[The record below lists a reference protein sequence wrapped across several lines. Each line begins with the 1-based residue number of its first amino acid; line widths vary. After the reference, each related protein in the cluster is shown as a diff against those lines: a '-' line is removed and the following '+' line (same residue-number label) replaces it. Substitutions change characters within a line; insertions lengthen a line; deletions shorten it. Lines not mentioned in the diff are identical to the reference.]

1 MNEINKDD
9 LVKRMDGAINSF
21 NGDLAGLR
29 TGRASTNMVDGILV
43 DAYGQKMPID
53 QVGSISV
60 PEARM
65 ISVQVWDKGLVIAV
79 EKAIHESGLGL
90 NPQTD
95 GELIRIPIPELNEE
109 RREELSKIAGK
120 YAEQSRIAIRNVRR
134 DGMDEIKKIEKDGT
148 IGKDRAVDLSIEVQ
162 ELTDDYIKKIDE
174 MLSQKKMKF
183 DKFKFYDK
191 SFLEK

>member
-21 NGDLAGLR
+21 SSDLIGLR

-65 ISVQVWDKGLVIAV
+65 ISIQVWDKGLVIAV

-90 NPQTD
+90 NPQAD

-148 IGKDRAVDLSIEVQ
+148 VGKDRAVDLSNEVQ
-162 ELTDDYIKKIDE
+162 ELTDNYIKKIDE
-174 MLSQKKMKF
+174 MLSQK
-183 DKFKFYDK
+183 
-191 SFLEK
+191 ENEIRQV

>member
-1 MNEINKDD
+1 MSEINKDD

-21 NGDLAGLR
+21 NGDLVGLR

-60 PEARM
+60 PEAKM
-65 ISVQVWDKGLVIAV
+65 ISIQVWDKGLVVAV
-79 EKAIHESGLGL
+79 EKAIHESDLGL
-90 NPQTD
+90 NPQAD

-109 RREELSKIAGK
+109 RREEISKIAGK
-120 YAEQSRIAIRNVRR
+120 YAEQSRVAIRNVRR

-148 IGKDRAVDLSIEVQ
+148 VGKDRAVDLSKEVQ

-174 MLSQKKMKF
+174 MLSQK
-183 DKFKFYDK
+183 
-191 SFLEK
+191 ENEIRQV

>member
-21 NGDLAGLR
+21 NGDLVGLR

-65 ISVQVWDKGLVIAV
+65 ISIQVWDKGLVIAV

-90 NPQTD
+90 NPQAD

-120 YAEQSRIAIRNVRR
+120 YAEQSRVAIRNVRR

-148 IGKDRAVDLSIEVQ
+148 VGKDRAVDLSNEVQ
-162 ELTDDYIKKIDE
+162 ELTDDFIKKIDE
-174 MLSQKKMKF
+174 MLSQK
-183 DKFKFYDK
+183 
-191 SFLEK
+191 ENEIRQV

>member
-9 LVKRMDGAINSF
+9 LIKRMDGAINSF

-120 YAEQSRIAIRNVRR
+120 YAEQSRVAIRNVRR

-174 MLSQKKMKF
+174 MLSQK
-183 DKFKFYDK
+183 
-191 SFLEK
+191 ENEIRQV

>member
-1 MNEINKDD
+1 MSEINKDD
-9 LVKRMDGAINSF
+9 LIKRMDGAINSF
-21 NGDLAGLR
+21 NGDLVGLR

-65 ISVQVWDKGLVIAV
+65 ISIQVWDKGLVIAV

-90 NPQTD
+90 NPQAD

-120 YAEQSRIAIRNVRR
+120 YAEQSRVAIRNVRR

-148 IGKDRAVDLSIEVQ
+148 VGKDRAVDLSNEVQ

-191 SFLEK
+191 SFL

>member
-1 MNEINKDD
+1 
-9 LVKRMDGAINSF
+9 MDGAINSF
-21 NGDLAGLR
+21 SGDLVGLR

-65 ISVQVWDKGLVIAV
+65 ISIQIWDKGLVIAV

-120 YAEQSRIAIRNVRR
+120 YAEQSRVAIRNVRR

-148 IGKDRAVDLSIEVQ
+148 VGKDRAVDLSNEVQ

-174 MLSQKKMKF
+174 MLSQK
-183 DKFKFYDK
+183 
-191 SFLEK
+191 ENEIRQV

>member
-1 MNEINKDD
+1 MSEINKDD

-21 NGDLAGLR
+21 NGDLVGLR

-65 ISVQVWDKGLVIAV
+65 ISIQVWDKGLVIAV

-120 YAEQSRIAIRNVRR
+120 YAEQSRVAIRNVRR
-134 DGMDEIKKIEKDGT
+134 DGMDEKKNGKAKAKGKGKALLI
-148 IGKDRAVDLSIEVQ
+148 IGMKNGGMA
-162 ELTDDYIKKIDE
+162 KK
-174 MLSQKKMKF
+174 KKK
-183 DKFKFYDK
+183 
-191 SFLEK
+191 

>member
-9 LVKRMDGAINSF
+9 LSKRMDGAISSF

-29 TGRASTNMVDGILV
+29 TGRASTSMVDGILV
-43 DAYGQKMPID
+43 DAYGQKMPLD

-65 ISVQVWDKGLVIAV
+65 ISIQVWDKGLVIAV
-79 EKAIHESGLGL
+79 EKSIHESGLGL
-90 NPQTD
+90 NPQVD

-120 YAEQSRIAIRNVRR
+120 YAEQAKISIRNVRR
-134 DGMDEIKKIEKDGT
+134 DGMDEIKKIEKEGSV
-148 IGKDRAVDLSIEVQ
+148 GKDRAKDLEGEVQ
-162 ELTDDYIKKIDE
+162 ELTDDYIKRIDDI
-174 MLSQKKMKF
+174 LSQKE
-183 DKFKFYDK
+183 
-191 SFLEK
+191 SEIRQV

>member
-65 ISVQVWDKGLVIAV
+65 ISIQVWDKGLVIAV

-120 YAEQSRIAIRNVRR
+120 YAEQSRVAIRNVRR

-148 IGKDRAVDLSIEVQ
+148 VGKDRAVDLSNEVQ

-174 MLSQKKMKF
+174 MLSQK
-183 DKFKFYDK
+183 
-191 SFLEK
+191 ENEIRQV

>member
-1 MNEINKDD
+1 MSEINKDD
-9 LVKRMDGAINSF
+9 LIKRMDGAISSF
-21 NGDLAGLR
+21 SGDLAGLR
-29 TGRASTNMVDGILV
+29 TGRASTNMVDGIMI

-65 ISVQVWDKGLVIAV
+65 ISIQVWDKGLVIAV

-90 NPQTD
+90 NPQVD

-148 IGKDRAVDLSIEVQ
+148 VGKDRAIDLSNEVQ

-174 MLSQKKMKF
+174 MLSQK
-183 DKFKFYDK
+183 
-191 SFLEK
+191 ENEIRQV

>member
-1 MNEINKDD
+1 MSEINKDD
-9 LVKRMDGAINSF
+9 LIKRMDGAISSF
-21 NGDLAGLR
+21 NGDLIGLR
-29 TGRASTNMVDGILV
+29 TGRASTNMVDGIMI

-65 ISVQVWDKGLVIAV
+65 ISIQVWDKGLVIAV

-90 NPQTD
+90 NPQVD

-148 IGKDRAVDLSIEVQ
+148 VGKDRAIDLSNEVQ

-174 MLSQKKMKF
+174 MLSQK
-183 DKFKFYDK
+183 
-191 SFLEK
+191 ENEIRQV

>member
-1 MNEINKDD
+1 MSEINKDD
-9 LVKRMDGAINSF
+9 LIKRMDGAISSF
-21 NGDLAGLR
+21 NGDLTGLR
-29 TGRASTNMVDGILV
+29 TGRASTNMVDGIMI

-65 ISVQVWDKGLVIAV
+65 ISIQVWDKGLVIAV

-90 NPQTD
+90 NPQVD

-134 DGMDEIKKIEKDGT
+134 DGMDEIKKIEKDG
-148 IGKDRAVDLSIEVQ
+148 IVGKDRAIDLSNEVQ

-174 MLSQKKMKF
+174 MLSQK
-183 DKFKFYDK
+183 
-191 SFLEK
+191 ENEIRQV

>member
-1 MNEINKDD
+1 MIPS
-9 LVKRMDGAINSF
+9 I
-21 NGDLAGLR
+21 
-29 TGRASTNMVDGILV
+29 DGIMI
-43 DAYGQKMPID
+43 DAYGQKIPID
-53 QVGSISV
+53 QGGSISV

-65 ISVQVWDKGLVIAV
+65 ISIQVWDKGLVIAV

-90 NPQTD
+90 NPQVD

-148 IGKDRAVDLSIEVQ
+148 VGKDRAIDLSNEVQ

-174 MLSQKKMKF
+174 MLSQK
-183 DKFKFYDK
+183 
-191 SFLEK
+191 ENEIRQV

>member
-1 MNEINKDD
+1 MSEINKDD
-9 LVKRMDGAINSF
+9 LIKRMDGAISSF
-21 NGDLAGLR
+21 NGDLTGLR
-29 TGRASTNMVDGILV
+29 TGRASTNMVDGIMI

-65 ISVQVWDKGLVIAV
+65 ISIQVWDKGLVIAV

-90 NPQTD
+90 NPQVD

-134 DGMDEIKKIEKDGT
+134 DGMDEIKKIEKDGSV
-148 IGKDRAVDLSIEVQ
+148 GKDRAIDLSNEVQ

-174 MLSQKKMKF
+174 MLSQK
-183 DKFKFYDK
+183 
-191 SFLEK
+191 ENEIRQV

>member
-1 MNEINKDD
+1 MSEINKDD

-21 NGDLAGLR
+21 NGDLVGLR

-65 ISVQVWDKGLVIAV
+65 ISIQVWDKGLVIAV

-90 NPQTD
+90 NPQAD

-148 IGKDRAVDLSIEVQ
+148 VGKDRAVDLSNEVQ
-162 ELTDDYIKKIDE
+162 ELTDNYIKKIDE
-174 MLSQKKMKF
+174 MLSQK
-183 DKFKFYDK
+183 
-191 SFLEK
+191 ENEIRQV

>member
-21 NGDLAGLR
+21 NGDLLGLR

-65 ISVQVWDKGLVIAV
+65 ISIQVWDKGLVIAV

-120 YAEQSRIAIRNVRR
+120 YAEQSRVAIRNVRR

-148 IGKDRAVDLSIEVQ
+148 VGKDRAVDLSNEVQ
-162 ELTDDYIKKIDE
+162 ELTDDYIKK
-174 MLSQKKMKF
+174 
-183 DKFKFYDK
+183 
-191 SFLEK
+191 

>member
-21 NGDLAGLR
+21 NGDLVGLR

-120 YAEQSRIAIRNVRR
+120 YAEQSRVAIRNIRR

-148 IGKDRAVDLSIEVQ
+148 VGKDRAVDLSNEVQ
-162 ELTDDYIKKIDE
+162 ELTDDFIKKIDE
-174 MLSQKKMKF
+174 MLSQK
-183 DKFKFYDK
+183 
-191 SFLEK
+191 ENEIRQV

>member
-1 MNEINKDD
+1 MSEINKDD

-21 NGDLAGLR
+21 NGDLVGLR

-65 ISVQVWDKGLVIAV
+65 ISIQVWDKGLVIAV

-90 NPQTD
+90 NPQAD

-120 YAEQSRIAIRNVRR
+120 YAEQSRVAIRNIRR

-148 IGKDRAVDLSIEVQ
+148 VGKDRAVDLSNEVQ

-174 MLSQKKMKF
+174 MLSQK
-183 DKFKFYDK
+183 
-191 SFLEK
+191 ENEIRQV

>member
-21 NGDLAGLR
+21 SGDLVGLR

-65 ISVQVWDKGLVIAV
+65 ISIQVWDKGLVVAV

-120 YAEQSRIAIRNVRR
+120 YAEQSRVAIRNVRR

-148 IGKDRAVDLSIEVQ
+148 IGKDRAVDLSNEVQ
-162 ELTDDYIKKIDE
+162 ELTDDYIKTIDE
-174 MLSQKKMKF
+174 MLSQK
-183 DKFKFYDK
+183 
-191 SFLEK
+191 ENEIRQV

>member
-9 LVKRMDGAINSF
+9 LSKRMDGAISSF

-29 TGRASTNMVDGILV
+29 TGRASTSMVDGILV
-43 DAYGQKMPID
+43 DAYGQKMPLD

-65 ISVQVWDKGLVIAV
+65 ISIQVWDKGLVVAV
-79 EKAIHESGLGL
+79 EKSIHESGLGL
-90 NPQTD
+90 NPQVD

-120 YAEQSRIAIRNVRR
+120 YAEQAKISIRNVRR
-134 DGMDEIKKIEKDGT
+134 DGMDEIKKIEKEGLV
-148 IGKDRAVDLSIEVQ
+148 GKDRAKDLEGEVQ
-162 ELTDDYIKKIDE
+162 ELTDDYIKRIDDI
-174 MLSQKKMKF
+174 LSQKE
-183 DKFKFYDK
+183 
-191 SFLEK
+191 SEIRQV

>member
-1 MNEINKDD
+1 MSEINKDD
-9 LVKRMDGAINSF
+9 LVKRMDGAISSF
-21 NGDLAGLR
+21 SGDLAGLR
-29 TGRASTNMVDGILV
+29 TGRASTNMVDGIMI

-65 ISVQVWDKGLVIAV
+65 ISIQVWDKGLVIAV

-90 NPQTD
+90 NPQVD

-148 IGKDRAVDLSIEVQ
+148 VGKDRAIDLSNEVQ

-174 MLSQKKMKF
+174 MLSQK
-183 DKFKFYDK
+183 
-191 SFLEK
+191 ENEIRQV

>member
-9 LVKRMDGAINSF
+9 LIKRMDGAINSF

-65 ISVQVWDKGLVIAV
+65 ISIQVWDKGLVIAV

-120 YAEQSRIAIRNVRR
+120 YAEQSRVEIRNVRR

-148 IGKDRAVDLSIEVQ
+148 VGKDRAVDLSNEVQ

-174 MLSQKKMKF
+174 MLSQK
-183 DKFKFYDK
+183 
-191 SFLEK
+191 ENEIRQV

>member
-1 MNEINKDD
+1 MSEINKDD
-9 LVKRMDGAINSF
+9 LIKRMDGAINSF
-21 NGDLAGLR
+21 NGDLVGLR

-65 ISVQVWDKGLVIAV
+65 ISIQVWDKGLVIAV

-120 YAEQSRIAIRNVRR
+120 YAEQSRVAIRNVRR

-148 IGKDRAVDLSIEVQ
+148 VGKDRAVDLSNEVQ

-174 MLSQKKMKF
+174 MLSQK
-183 DKFKFYDK
+183 
-191 SFLEK
+191 ENEIRQV

>member
-21 NGDLAGLR
+21 NGDLVGLR

-65 ISVQVWDKGLVIAV
+65 ISIQVWDKGLVIAV

-90 NPQTD
+90 NPQAD

-120 YAEQSRIAIRNVRR
+120 YAEQSRVAIRNVRR
-134 DGMDEIKKIEKDGT
+134 DGMDEIKKIEKDG
-148 IGKDRAVDLSIEVQ
+148 IVGKDRAVDLSNEVQ

-174 MLSQKKMKF
+174 MLSQK
-183 DKFKFYDK
+183 
-191 SFLEK
+191 ENEIRQV

>member
-1 MNEINKDD
+1 MSEINKDD
-9 LVKRMDGAINSF
+9 LIKRMDGAISSF
-21 NGDLAGLR
+21 SGDLAGLR
-29 TGRASTNMVDGILV
+29 TGRASTNMVDGIMI

-65 ISVQVWDKGLVIAV
+65 ISIQIWDKGLVIAV

-120 YAEQSRIAIRNVRR
+120 YAEQSRVAIRNVRR

-148 IGKDRAVDLSIEVQ
+148 VGKDRAVDLSNEVQ

-174 MLSQKKMKF
+174 MLSQK
-183 DKFKFYDK
+183 
-191 SFLEK
+191 ENEIRQV

>member
-1 MNEINKDD
+1 MSEINKDD

-21 NGDLAGLR
+21 NGDLVGLR

-65 ISVQVWDKGLVIAV
+65 ISIQVWDKGLVIAV

-120 YAEQSRIAIRNVRR
+120 YAEQSRVAIRNVRR
-134 DGMDEIKKIEKDGT
+134 DGMDEIKKIEKDGNV
-148 IGKDRAVDLSIEVQ
+148 GKDRAVDLSNEVQ

-174 MLSQKKMKF
+174 ILSQK
-183 DKFKFYDK
+183 
-191 SFLEK
+191 ENEIRQV

>member
-21 NGDLAGLR
+21 NGDLLGLR

-65 ISVQVWDKGLVIAV
+65 ISIQVWDKGLVIAV

-90 NPQTD
+90 NPQAD

-120 YAEQSRIAIRNVRR
+120 YAEQSRVAIRNIRR

-148 IGKDRAVDLSIEVQ
+148 VGKDRAVDLSNEVQ

-174 MLSQKKMKF
+174 MLSQK
-183 DKFKFYDK
+183 
-191 SFLEK
+191 ENEIRQV

>member
-9 LVKRMDGAINSF
+9 LRKRMDGAINSF

-29 TGRASTNMVDGILV
+29 TGRASTSMVDGILV
-43 DAYGQKMPID
+43 DAYGQKMPLD

-65 ISVQVWDKGLVIAV
+65 ISIQVWDKGLVVAV
-79 EKAIHESGLGL
+79 EKSIHESGLGL
-90 NPQTD
+90 NPQVD

-120 YAEQSRIAIRNVRR
+120 YAEQAKISIRNVRR
-134 DGMDEIKKIEKDGT
+134 DGMDEIKKIEKEGSV
-148 IGKDRAVDLSIEVQ
+148 GKDRAKDLEGEVQ
-162 ELTDDYIKKIDE
+162 ELTDDYIKRIDDI
-174 MLSQKKMKF
+174 LSQKE
-183 DKFKFYDK
+183 
-191 SFLEK
+191 SEIRQV

>member
-1 MNEINKDD
+1 MSEINKDD
-9 LVKRMDGAINSF
+9 LIKRMDGAINSF
-21 NGDLAGLR
+21 NGDLVGLR

-65 ISVQVWDKGLVIAV
+65 ISIQVWDKGLVIAV
-79 EKAIHESGLGL
+79 EKAIHESDLGL
-90 NPQTD
+90 NPQAD

-120 YAEQSRIAIRNVRR
+120 YAEQSRVAIRNVRR
-134 DGMDEIKKIEKDGT
+134 DGMDEIKKIEKDWT
-148 IGKDRAVDLSIEVQ
+148 VGKDRAIDLSNEVQ

-174 MLSQKKMKF
+174 MLSQK
-183 DKFKFYDK
+183 
-191 SFLEK
+191 ENEIRQV

>member
-1 MNEINKDD
+1 
-9 LVKRMDGAINSF
+9 MDGAISSF
-21 NGDLAGLR
+21 SGDLAGLR
-29 TGRASTNMVDGILV
+29 TGRASTNMVDGIMI

-65 ISVQVWDKGLVIAV
+65 ISIQVWDKGLVIAV

-90 NPQTD
+90 NPQVD

-148 IGKDRAVDLSIEVQ
+148 VGKDRAIDLSNEVQ

-174 MLSQKKMKF
+174 MLSQKENKIRHV
-183 DKFKFYDK
+183 
-191 SFLEK
+191 

>member
-21 NGDLAGLR
+21 GGDLVGLR

-65 ISVQVWDKGLVIAV
+65 ISIQVWDKGLVIAV

-90 NPQTD
+90 NPQAD

-148 IGKDRAVDLSIEVQ
+148 VGKDRAVDLSNEVQ
-162 ELTDDYIKKIDE
+162 ELTDNYIKKIDE
-174 MLSQKKMKF
+174 MLSQK
-183 DKFKFYDK
+183 
-191 SFLEK
+191 ENEIRQV

>member
-1 MNEINKDD
+1 MSEINKDD

-21 NGDLAGLR
+21 GGDLVGLR

-65 ISVQVWDKGLVIAV
+65 ISIQVWDKGLVVAV

-120 YAEQSRIAIRNVRR
+120 YAEQSRVAIRNVRR

-148 IGKDRAVDLSIEVQ
+148 VGKDRAVDLSNEVQ

-174 MLSQKKMKF
+174 MLSQK
-183 DKFKFYDK
+183 
-191 SFLEK
+191 ENEIRQV

>member
-9 LVKRMDGAINSF
+9 LSKRMDGAISSF

-43 DAYGQKMPID
+43 DAYGQKMPLD

-65 ISVQVWDKGLVIAV
+65 ISIQVWDKGLVVAV
-79 EKAIHESGLGL
+79 EKSIHESGLGL
-90 NPQTD
+90 NPQVD
-95 GELIRIPIPELNEE
+95 GELVRIPIPELNEE

-120 YAEQSRIAIRNVRR
+120 YAEHAKISIRNVRR
-134 DGMDEIKKIEKDGT
+134 DGMDEIKKIEKEGSV
-148 IGKDRAVDLSIEVQ
+148 GKDRAKDLEGEVQ
-162 ELTDDYIKKIDE
+162 ELTDDYIKRIDDI
-174 MLSQKKMKF
+174 LSQKE
-183 DKFKFYDK
+183 
-191 SFLEK
+191 SEIRQV

>member
-21 NGDLAGLR
+21 SGDLVGLR

-65 ISVQVWDKGLVIAV
+65 ISIQVWDKGLVIAV

-120 YAEQSRIAIRNVRR
+120 YAEQSRVAVRNVRR

-148 IGKDRAVDLSIEVQ
+148 VGKDRAVDLSNEVQ

-174 MLSQKKMKF
+174 MLSQK
-183 DKFKFYDK
+183 
-191 SFLEK
+191 ENEIRQV